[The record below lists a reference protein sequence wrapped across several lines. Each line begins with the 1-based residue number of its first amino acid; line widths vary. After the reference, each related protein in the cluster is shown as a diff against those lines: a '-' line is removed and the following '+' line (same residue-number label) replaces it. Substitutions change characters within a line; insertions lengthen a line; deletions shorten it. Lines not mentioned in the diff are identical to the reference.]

1 MARPG
6 SNSPRTDKRPRHV
19 VDTYYDMASD
29 DPGLLQVWAYSDRM
43 SYHAGETLALHVNT
57 TGAHYDIEIGRDGL
71 RYETLF
77 RVASLE
83 GTQHATPEDCSI
95 TGCGWPV
102 AWNFNI
108 PADWQPGGYLITLI
122 ARRGEKAATY
132 THVIVVRAAKGADRE
147 PCPKNP
153 SRPERRPVIPI
164 WNGPGRTVIRRNTPR
179 PAGPATN
186 VT

>member
-71 RYETLF
+71 EQERYERFAKL
-77 RVASLE
+77 RVSQGRAVPGIYPPNEDAKAEYAEWLE
-83 GTQHATPEDCSI
+83 A
-95 TGCGWPV
+95 
-102 AWNFNI
+102 
-108 PADWQPGGYLITLI
+108 
-122 ARRGEKAATY
+122 GE
-132 THVIVVRAAKGADRE
+132 
-147 PCPKNP
+147 P
-153 SRPERRPVIPI
+153 
-164 WNGPGRTVIRRNTPR
+164 NG
-179 PAGPATN
+179 
-186 VT
+186 